1 MLFNIIACVLAVGV
15 PLGVGIA
22 LLTYA
27 QHMQSKLEARLSDL
41 SSSSA
46 ARLATCSTRI
56 DGLMAR
62 IAGCETSLITTNAAH
77 FAVEVAGLAADVE
90 KLAASTRKQFGRVFA
105 ELHHDGT
112 LERNAE
118 RQADVETPEQIRA
131 RLRATIP
138 APTLGRGGN
147 GAASEE

>member
-15 PLGVGIA
+15 PLAVGIA
-22 LLTYA
+22 LLTYV
-27 QHMQSKLEARLSDL
+27 QSVQSRADQRLFEL
-41 SSSSA
+41 SSVTAGRSASLSSELRA
-46 ARLATCSTRI
+46 LGGRLTACES
-56 DGLMAR
+56 GLKQ
-62 IAGCETSLITTNAAH
+62 TSAAH
-77 FAVEVAGLAADVE
+77 FEVVVADLAADVE

-118 RQADVETPEQIRA
+118 RQTDVETPEQIRA